1 MYSFLSIIPFFNL
14 LYKVEEIL
22 LYSFLE
28 LLPDRYDPIKTFI
41 SCSLFKNFYNSW

>member
-1 MYSFLSIIPFFNL
+1 MLFFNL
-14 LYKVEEIL
+14 LYNIEEIL

-41 SCSLFKNFYNSW
+41 SCSLIKNFVIHGKFLLIL